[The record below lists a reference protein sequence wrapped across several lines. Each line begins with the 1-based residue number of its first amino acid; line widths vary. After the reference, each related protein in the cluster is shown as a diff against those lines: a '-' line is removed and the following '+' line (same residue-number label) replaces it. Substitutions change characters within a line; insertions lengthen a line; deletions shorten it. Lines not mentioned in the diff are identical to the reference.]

1 MLPVKKF
8 VATFKAIFYVTHFTF
23 FTAGNYTTE
32 HKVIVTW
39 LSRFEILTAPLM
51 KISDFWDM

>member
-23 FTAGNYTTE
+23 FTAGDYTTE

-51 KISDFWDM
+51 KISDF